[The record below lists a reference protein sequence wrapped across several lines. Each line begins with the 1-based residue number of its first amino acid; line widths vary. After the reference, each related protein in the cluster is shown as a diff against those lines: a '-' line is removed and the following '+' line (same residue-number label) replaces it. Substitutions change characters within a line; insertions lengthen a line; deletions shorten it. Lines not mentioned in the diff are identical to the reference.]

1 MFNQQMIK
9 MTYRSKTVFLNLDES
24 FTEWLRKE
32 LKYQLSNRYKIVHMA
47 EDMNVEKATL
57 YRFMKGKEVKGS
69 FYDSAFKYLVKG
81 SR

>member
-1 MFNQQMIK
+1 MLNHKLSK

-24 FTEWLRKE
+24 FTEWLRRE
-32 LKYQLSNRYKIVHMA
+32 LKDKLSNRYKIIHLA

-57 YRFMKGKEVKGS
+57 YRFMNGREVKGA

-81 SR
+81 A